1 MTSEATVTSIYC
13 SQENS
18 SKCRKKMKYSG
29 QYYLSSTSSYH
40 CTLCFSETEITPLFF
55 LFQFDISPLSTFF
68 LEKAAIMESGHATS
82 PPPPRLP
89 SRVSLR
95 VPSRVR
101 PDPVFKQQKS
111 FISLPY
117 SDKKP
122 YFITL
127 VYPFRFA

>member
-68 LEKAAIMESGHATS
+68 LESGHAT